1 MTTEE
6 KHTEL
11 KELADGAIARLKQ
24 LSAPVVRVSG
34 PLTSGSYGY
43 EENMRL
49 FSMAQEK
56 LNTQGYTVLD
66 YVKDDTTIQ
75 TLGLAWGYIIEEY
88 HRPILSTGLIQTI
101 FFIPGWEKSNRARAE
116 RLYAEELGITIKEV
130 PEEWLQL

>member
-6 KHTEL
+6 KHIRL
-11 KELADGAIARLKQ
+11 RELADGAIARLKQ

-34 PLTSGSYGY
+34 PLTSGGYGY
-43 EENMRL
+43 DENLRR
-49 FSMAQEK
+49 FIAAQNK
-56 LNTQGYTVLD
+56 LRDQNYTVFD

-101 FFIPGWEKSNRARAE
+101 FFIPGWEKSNGDRAE
-116 RLYAEELGITIKEV
+116 RLYAEELGITIKEI
-130 PEEWLQL
+130 PEEWLKL